1 MVMVGAVLYPVPGF
15 VTRAPATARVAT
27 LAAAFVPLPT
37 KLTVGTEV
45 YKVPPAVKV
54 NESTARSGFA
64 VAVVVPPVGD
74 AAMVMVGVVV

>member
-1 MVMVGAVLYPVPGF
+1 MVIVGAVLYPVPGF

-27 LAAAFVPLPT
+27 LAAAFVPSPT

-54 NESTARSGFA
+54 KESTARSGFA
-64 VAVVVPPVGD
+64 VAVVPPGGGG
-74 AAMVMVGVVV
+74 AMVMVGVVV